1 MDPARVDLLVRLFAA
16 VYPNVRI
23 QAADVRERFVTNAA
37 LIWLILGVRAH
48 VPGQIAG
55 EKEGSVALGAMEQ
68 A

>member
-1 MDPARVDLLVRLFAA
+1 M
-16 VYPNVRI
+16 YPNVRV
-23 QAADVRERFVTNAA
+23 QAADVRERFVANAA

-55 EKEGSVALGAMEQ
+55 EKESSVALGAMEQ